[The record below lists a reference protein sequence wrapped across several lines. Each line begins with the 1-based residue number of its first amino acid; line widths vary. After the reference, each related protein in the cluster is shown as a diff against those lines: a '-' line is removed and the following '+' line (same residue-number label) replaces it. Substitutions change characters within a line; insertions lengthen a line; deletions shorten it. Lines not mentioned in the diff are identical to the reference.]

1 MTTNKTAN
9 TSFNYALDLFYGIKD
24 AFIPPAEKDLIQ
36 RTVNVFLLT
45 HPFPEKGRQ
54 FTQAERDYIYLT
66 DSYFVKEKASQ
77 METALFKVLNDLRE
91 DSKSPEKAI
100 FDGICHLTAAQ
111 WKFSQKKGL
120 FLRPE
125 NDYPILKYF
134 KQIALQKGAAKD
146 SHVIQYLNRSI
157 ESCSIK
163 AFSCVLSEKEIDS
176 YYKKMD
182 QSNAIRRV
190 VQKPLMA
197 LAFLFSYYSYLNR
210 GIVDFLLNNTLVHAL
225 DSQRLFDEM
234 RRNSSQNWVGQ
245 VGIGIHSSLES
256 FVLFIL
262 ESLLLERIAKC
273 AAKKMGI
280 REEPIRTNRSQYTL
294 HSIIRSTVIRAPIIE
309 EIAMRGLLQN
319 GLAILQS
326 ALLPKGLASP
336 AWPILGSN
344 LYFSLRHATNS
355 DPDNG
360 YLNRSSTAVKISLL
374 MLQPQNSILFAT
386 SGFTASLAAHI
397 TWNLLSS
404 L

>member
-1 MTTNKTAN
+1 
-9 TSFNYALDLFYGIKD
+9 
-24 AFIPPAEKDLIQ
+24 
-36 RTVNVFLLT
+36 
-45 HPFPEKGRQ
+45 
-54 FTQAERDYIYLT
+54 
-66 DSYFVKEKASQ
+66 
-77 METALFKVLNDLRE
+77 
-91 DSKSPEKAI
+91 
-100 FDGICHLTAAQ
+100 
-111 WKFSQKKGL
+111 
-120 FLRPE
+120 
-125 NDYPILKYF
+125 
-134 KQIALQKGAAKD
+134 
-146 SHVIQYLNRSI
+146 
-157 ESCSIK
+157 
-163 AFSCVLSEKEIDS
+163 
-176 YYKKMD
+176 
-182 QSNAIRRV
+182 
-190 VQKPLMA
+190 
-197 LAFLFSYYSYLNR
+197 
-210 GIVDFLLNNTLVHAL
+210 
-225 DSQRLFDEM
+225 
-234 RRNSSQNWVGQ
+234 
-245 VGIGIHSSLES
+245 
-256 FVLFIL
+256 
-262 ESLLLERIAKC
+262 
-273 AAKKMGI
+273 MGI